1 MQIIHINLIGKKI
14 LHKSNKSIIENKERF
29 LMADSQSNKVLKKNL
44 KSGIELSVSSK
55 LLLLVSIL
63 RRKRGVPGS

>member
-1 MQIIHINLIGKKI
+1 
-14 LHKSNKSIIENKERF
+14 
-29 LMADSQSNKVLKKNL
+29 MADSQSNKVLKKNL